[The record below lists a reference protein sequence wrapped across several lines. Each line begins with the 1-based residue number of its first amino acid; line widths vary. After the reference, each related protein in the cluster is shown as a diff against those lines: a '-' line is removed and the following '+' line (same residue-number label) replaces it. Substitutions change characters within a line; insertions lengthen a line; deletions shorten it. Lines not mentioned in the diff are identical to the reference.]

1 MNKKQTY
8 LLWLIFAVSLFFS
21 VGASAQTVTK
31 TFKNESLKTVLKEVE
46 RQTKM
51 SVIYNV
57 DEVDTNRKITA
68 SFKQTPVREVLT
80 RVLGTGNSF
89 DIQNKMITIRK
100 RLEGQESS
108 VQPRSTQGVTRKI
121 SGKVVDT
128 TGEPLIGVSVKVR
141 NSGIAVVTNVD
152 GEYAI
157 TTNESNPT
165 LEFSYIGFAPQTL
178 LAGGRSVLNVTLREE
193 ENKLQEVVV
202 TAMGIQRKESSL
214 TYATQRVKAEDLM
227 KVQDPNVA
235 NSLEG
240 KVSGITITPNA
251 GGAGGASKIILRGN
265 KSILGSSTPLI
276 VVDGVPM
283 ENSTRGQRGFGGG
296 EGFEYSSISEGS
308 DPLSLINPDDIES
321 MNVLKGA
328 NAAALYGSRA
338 ANGVIMITTKKGR
351 EGKLDINFT
360 SNITFDTPLL
370 TPKFQNI
377 YGASEEAT
385 GGISLNSWGPKL
397 TERPDNKLVIDAP
410 MGDRF
415 YDKTHPVHLRNF
427 AHDDVKDF
435 FRTGVTTNNS
445 VSLSGGTELMRS
457 YFSMANS
464 HANGM
469 MRTNSYNRNSFNFRQ
484 TFKFFKRLN
493 IDVSLNYAETITRN
507 RPGGGTVGNPLYHL
521 YTAPRN
527 LDMGYYRNNYYVADG
542 RWTSGLQ
549 AYYKLDPTTGNFKYT
564 SGQRAD
570 LTGPLQNWAFL
581 SKNNNNPY
589 WLLNMNGSKQ
599 IENRLFGTITA
610 KVDIYDGLDFQVRMN
625 YNQLRFHSTSRQCA
639 TTFSPDNIVD
649 YGRFWD
655 SEAKTT
661 EIYTDYLLSYNKQFG
676 DYVVSATA
684 GFVGHTIKSTNKG
697 TSIEQATYLDPLMR
711 KLPTK
716 VNYFETNAGDRGVT
730 TTSKSSNWDRAWLFT
745 AQLGWKDMVYIDGS
759 FRRDWYRPYRIFK
772 QKGAISKDYFDFYGV
787 GANAIVSSMVKL
799 PKWFS
804 YLKYRISYSEA
815 GNSIPNNAYSAIRT
829 NLQSGAAA
837 GSGYVGEFHPGPE
850 KTGSFETG
858 IETLFFGERL
868 SFDFT
873 YYNAT
878 VRDLFMTAGT
888 SSGLT
893 ALYNSARVRN
903 QGFEAT
909 IGYDFYPVRKL
920 RWRTSYNMSFN
931 NNKILE
937 TAFDKQGKEML
948 IQQNVA
954 GARVRYKRGGS
965 VGDMYVS
972 DFQRNADGTI
982 AVANDGSPKLDNSG
996 KNDIFVG
1003 NMNSKWQMGW
1013 SNTFT
1018 YKNFN
1023 LFFLINGRIGGKVI
1037 SLTESYLDYYGVSK
1051 RSGDAR
1057 SRAEANNIVAKD
1069 YGNQPGIELPDGS
1082 GRIVPIDKYYKVLG
1096 GSSNPLNYVYNAT
1109 NFRLRELSLGYT
1121 FRDLLGMN
1129 HNLSVSFIA
1138 RNLFFLYKDCPTDPD
1153 VSLSTGNGLGG
1164 FELFNMPSSR
1174 SYGLSLKVNF

>member
-68 SFKQTPVREVLT
+68 SFRQTPVREVLV
-80 RVLGTGNSF
+80 RVLGTSNSF
-89 DIQNKMITIRK
+89 YIQNKMITIRK
-100 RLEGQESS
+100 RLEGQENS
-108 VQPRSTQGVTRKI
+108 VQIRSTQGATRKI

-128 TGEPLIGVSVKVR
+128 TGEPLIGVSVKVK

-157 TTNESNPT
+157 TTNESNSA

-178 LAGGRSVLNVTLREE
+178 LAGGKNVLNVTLREE

-202 TAMGIQRKESSL
+202 TAMGIQRKETSL

-265 KSILGSSTPLI
+265 KSILGNSTPLI

-351 EGKLDINFT
+351 EGKLDVNFT
-360 SNITFDTPLL
+360 SNVTFDTPLL
-370 TPKFQNI
+370 TPKFQNT

-397 TERPDNKLVIDAP
+397 SERPESKLVIDAP

-415 YDKTHPVHLRNF
+415 YDKTHPVHLRNY
-427 AHDDVKDF
+427 AADDVKDF

-527 LDMGYYRNNYYVADG
+527 LDMGYYRNNYYVANG

-549 AYYKLDPTTGNFKYT
+549 SYYKFDPTTGNFKYT

-570 LTGPLQNWAFL
+570 LTGPLQDWAFL

-599 IENRLFGTITA
+599 TENRLFGTISA
-610 KVDIYDGLDFQVRMN
+610 KIDIYGGLDFQVRMN
-625 YNQLRFHSTSRQCA
+625 YNQLRFHNTSYQSA

-655 SEAKTT
+655 SESKTT

-676 DYVVSATA
+676 DYAVSATA
-684 GFVGHTIKSTNKG
+684 GFVGHTVKSTDKG
-697 TSIEQATYLDPLMR
+697 TAIEQATYLDPLMR

-716 VNYFETNAGDRGVT
+716 INYFETNAGDRGVT

-745 AQLGWKDMVYIDGS
+745 AQFGWKDMIYVDGS

-772 QKGAISKDYFDFYGV
+772 QKGVIPKDYFDFYGV
-787 GANAIVSSMVKL
+787 GANAIVSSMV
-799 PKWFS
+799 
-804 YLKYRISYSEA
+804 
-815 GNSIPNNAYSAIRT
+815 
-829 NLQSGAAA
+829 
-837 GSGYVGEFHPGPE
+837 
-850 KTGSFETG
+850 
-858 IETLFFGERL
+858 
-868 SFDFT
+868 
-873 YYNAT
+873 
-878 VRDLFMTAGT
+878 
-888 SSGLT
+888 
-893 ALYNSARVRN
+893 
-903 QGFEAT
+903 
-909 IGYDFYPVRKL
+909 
-920 RWRTSYNMSFN
+920 
-931 NNKILE
+931 
-937 TAFDKQGKEML
+937 
-948 IQQNVA
+948 
-954 GARVRYKRGGS
+954 
-965 VGDMYVS
+965 
-972 DFQRNADGTI
+972 
-982 AVANDGSPKLDNSG
+982 
-996 KNDIFVG
+996 
-1003 NMNSKWQMGW
+1003 
-1013 SNTFT
+1013 
-1018 YKNFN
+1018 
-1023 LFFLINGRIGGKVI
+1023 
-1037 SLTESYLDYYGVSK
+1037 
-1051 RSGDAR
+1051 
-1057 SRAEANNIVAKD
+1057 
-1069 YGNQPGIELPDGS
+1069 
-1082 GRIVPIDKYYKVLG
+1082 
-1096 GSSNPLNYVYNAT
+1096 
-1109 NFRLRELSLGYT
+1109 
-1121 FRDLLGMN
+1121 
-1129 HNLSVSFIA
+1129 
-1138 RNLFFLYKDCPTDPD
+1138 
-1153 VSLSTGNGLGG
+1153 
-1164 FELFNMPSSR
+1164 
-1174 SYGLSLKVNF
+1174 